1 MGQYQKKFQETNPH
15 CYSRANFKKEEEVM
29 GKIVS
34 QKLATKDSWIFSKSV
49 HVFTIRKN
57 NELKKKD
64 KVKPKEKN
72 NLINASK
79 KEKEV
84 EK

>member
-1 MGQYQKKFQETNPH
+1 
-15 CYSRANFKKEEEVM
+15 M

-49 HVFTIRKN
+49 HVFTVRKN